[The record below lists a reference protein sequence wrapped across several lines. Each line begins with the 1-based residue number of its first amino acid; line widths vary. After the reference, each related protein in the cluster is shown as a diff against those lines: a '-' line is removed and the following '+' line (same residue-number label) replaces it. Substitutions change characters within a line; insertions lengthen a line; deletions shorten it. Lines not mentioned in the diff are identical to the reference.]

1 MISQLFAPK
10 GARKGFTLVEL
21 LVVIAIIGILVAL
34 LLPAVQA
41 AREAARRNQCLNNN
55 KQLILAM
62 LNYESSRMHL
72 PLASTAPVYHAS
84 DAIIGSVGTDP
95 AANSQVTPGQTG
107 DGYSWIVQVMPFIEG
122 NVIYDKLADTN
133 SSNKLRL
140 SAFPIAN
147 TSWTQT
153 PVAGQTGAGAA
164 PYISEVELA
173 ETLCPSFPGD
183 ETNDLLEGEDTGIS
197 NYVALA
203 ATHYTSPTAPVS
215 LATNPPPTSGS
226 GAANECASKPYCG
239 NGTLVFPGSVGT
251 GNNATVTKK
260 GVGLQAVSDGTSNTI
275 IITES
280 REQDNS
286 SWYSGLATY
295 VVAAWPDAELRNS
308 VSPTRNNANG
318 TVNFGKWQLANNA
331 SSGINQGS
339 DKQTP
344 DEMQKWYMQSF
355 PHAGGASVDQSRQW
369 GPSSAHSGGVVICG
383 YIDGHAEGVGEDVD
397 GTVFL
402 HLTTRAGREV
412 NQE

>member
-10 GARKGFTLVEL
+10 EARKGFTLVEL

-55 KQLILAM
+55 KQLMLAL

-72 PLASTAPVYHAS
+72 PLASTAPVSTS
-84 DAIIGSVGTDP
+84 DSIIGGPGTTEQ
-95 AANSQVTPGQTG
+95 AANSKITPSQSG

-133 SSNKLRL
+133 NSNKLRL
-140 SAFPIAN
+140 SAFPTQDI
-147 TSWTQT
+147 SWTQT
-153 PVAGQTGAGAA
+153 PVAGGAQAD
-164 PYISEVELA
+164 PYIHEVELA

-183 ETNDLLEGEDTGIS
+183 ETNDLLGGEDTAIS

-203 ATHYTSPTAPVS
+203 ATHYTTNTLPPS
-215 LATNPPPTSGS
+215 LATNPPTTGNPPN
-226 GAANECASKPYCG
+226 NECASKPYCG
-239 NGTLVFPGSVGT
+239 NGTLVFPGQVGQ
-251 GNNATVTKK
+251 GVNASVTKK

-275 IITES
+275 VITES
-280 REQDNS
+280 REQEIS

-295 VVAAWPDAELRNS
+295 VVAAWPDGTDQ
-308 VSPTRNNANG
+308 PTRNGVTG
-318 TVNFGKWQLANNA
+318 TTNFGKWMLANNA
-331 SSGINQGS
+331 SSAINQGS

-344 DEMQKWYMQSF
+344 DEEAKWYMNSF
-355 PHAGGASVDQSRQW
+355 PHESGASRQW

-383 YIDGHAEGVGEDVD
+383 YLDGHAEGVGEDTD

-412 NQE
+412 NSGN